1 MKFAITGHTSGI
13 GLAIKNLLESQGH
26 CVLGFSR
33 SNGFDISQEED
44 QKRIVEESQDCDVFI
59 NNAVHKFAQTDLL
72 YKLHDQWQDQD
83 RLIVNI
89 SSAVTMRWFKEHPDK
104 KYRTYKKSLD
114 EASDFLN
121 NFSILPKIMLINP
134 CATDTDRASYLE
146 HKLSVESVADLIVYC
161 ILHPTIK
168 ISQLGFIRP

>member
-1 MKFAITGHTSGI
+1 MKFAITGHTNGI
-13 GLAIKNLLESQGH
+13 GLAIKNLLESQNH

-33 SNGFDISQEED
+33 SNGYDISDEQSQD
-44 QKRIVEESQDCDVFI
+44 QILQKSLDCDVFI

-72 YKLHDQWQDQD
+72 YKLHSQWQDQD

-89 SSAVTMRWFKEHPDK
+89 SSAVTMRWFKEHSDK
-104 KYRTYKKSLD
+104 QYRTYKKSLD
-114 EASDFLN
+114 EASNFLS

-134 CATDTDRASYLE
+134 CATDTARASHLE
-146 HKLSVESVADLIVYC
+146 HKLSVDSVADLIVYC
-161 ILHPTIK
+161 ILHPNIK

>member
-1 MKFAITGHTSGI
+1 MKFAITGHTRGI
-13 GLAIKNLLESQGH
+13 GRAVKDLLESQGH
-26 CVLGFSR
+26 SVLGFSR
-33 SNGFDISQEED
+33 SNGFDISDEHTQD
-44 QKRIVEESQDCDVFI
+44 QIMQQSLHCDVFI

-72 YKLHDQWQDQD
+72 YKLHDQWQHQD

-121 NFSILPKIMLINP
+121 NFSALPRILLINP
-134 CATDTDRASYLE
+134 CATDTDRAA
-146 HKLSVESVADLIVYC
+146 HCKNKLPVDHVANLIVYC
-161 ILHPTIK
+161 ILHPQIH
-168 ISQLGFIRP
+168 ISHLAFTKP